1 MPCKE
6 DAVAQDLL
14 FWQKNKQK
22 KRPVSFGTG
31 SSSAFPPPL
40 SVAVSCTAAFPSS
53 PLPVKGGRIG
63 WSAVEEEVDGE
74 PEWDR
79 EGDGERQLAFW
90 MQQCADWEDP
100 SCILEEEEDDD
111 DDDDDGG
118 FGPPTM
124 AAALPIP
131 PHTDPCSPPRHTSER
146 DGTKGKTDGFLGGP
160 AERTTTEAKAAM
172 GWSCSTQPPPQ
183 QQRHRPRRLQATI
196 SPGAGSSTAVV
207 GMSAETGKVIRVPV
221 ERRAHGIW
229 WEGQGGEAIRL
240 RRPSRLSDP
249 KEGGGWRHS
258 GDGSGIFPPS
268 PPLGMSTRSEV
279 VAREAPAL
287 LLAIGPTLY
296 VAEGGRRSETE
307 GPRPRWCSRSVAGVW
322 RDDAN
327 SSYRRGEAGRPP
339 LSPFPPPPPPFPF
352 LEAIE
357 GSRCGVPPGEE
368 TPAAAAAAQ
377 DVAVVFAYIERLEA
391 AGEITATSDVPSL
404 WTYLLDQKK
413 KRKDGERAEE
423 EEGHRQLV
431 LSLLGWDRPAPLALV
446 SETSASLDGSNAN
459 EGPAAARQTSN
470 GEPKRVPHA
479 SPFPGNEGNLM
490 KAAAKPPPPPSP
502 SASLPPPEMGSSG
515 QWRERD
521 VAVAALYGDF
531 EGVLSYLAPY
541 PTSPAPPSSFL
552 SSPPSHSPWIAM
564 VRHFVQHRH
573 QLVRVLVES
582 NAPTRR
588 AFLHQFPMWL
598 LLCLFACCNY
608 PPRSSRSASISPW
621 KANSNLATQEEE
633 GEEEEETVAMAELWA
648 SATDKTWPYR
658 LEWIYQN
665 PRISCWDR
673 LAIAL
678 LLERQPRI
686 FSSSSSSSWAG
697 PRFHTEEET
706 AYEADETEEEE
717 GFDAPFVSPPHRLP
731 FLLHY
736 WYQHSSALQ
745 ALMIGHGIRE
755 SSVTWVQ
762 MMVDETGDYL
772 LGACLLARVGVRGVV
787 EEEEEMEEAEAER
800 RRKRY
805 SWDRWKR
812 MEENG
817 EEATRTM
824 HPHGFSLPP
833 PRSLPPHR
841 DCFHTPPRME
851 DFYTP
856 RSKSNGERRS
866 KEEER
871 MMRLAR
877 WRERVRNEAEMEVY
891 ESAFSSSY
899 SSLSGASSLSQVTTT
914 IQRNPEDE
922 EEEGRR
928 GKTEAAP
935 LIARRRAARRTPK
948 PDEETESEA
957 KRNAKVKTTSPLARP
972 CLPLDRTFDQKERK
986 KRGGHGAIPTTT
998 TTTTMAVSPPLPHRS
1013 MRAAHSEMWLWW
1025 LDAHRTAL
1033 QSEQSFIEGAEC
1045 VLACRQLRAA
1055 YVSSSSAAGASR
1067 VSPYP
1072 GRNPPPA
1079 PPLPIAPQ
1087 QTRTSWGGLPPD
1099 RRCAVC
1105 QEPVEACRSEPAKQ
1119 KDAKKGGRRRKDMER
1134 KRVWKGGHPSRSED
1148 SLARASSSS
1157 SSSSSS
1163 DHVLP
1168 FPLRLQ
1174 HAWVWCATCGH
1185 GGHLHHL
1192 RGWFDTHRVCPT
1204 EHCTCCCNEG

>member
-1 MPCKE
+1 MRLARWRE
-6 DAVAQDLL
+6 RVRNEAEMEVYESA
-14 FWQKNKQK
+14 F
-22 KRPVSFGTG
+22 
-31 SSSAFPPPL
+31 SSSYSSL
-40 SVAVSCTAAFPSS
+40 SGASS
-53 PLPVKGGRIG
+53 LSQV
-63 WSAVEEEVDGE
+63 
-74 PEWDR
+74 
-79 EGDGERQLAFW
+79 
-90 MQQCADWEDP
+90 
-100 SCILEEEEDDD
+100 
-111 DDDDDGG
+111 
-118 FGPPTM
+118 
-124 AAALPIP
+124 
-131 PHTDPCSPPRHTSER
+131 
-146 DGTKGKTDGFLGGP
+146 
-160 AERTTTEAKAAM
+160 TTTI
-172 GWSCSTQPPPQ
+172 
-183 QQRHRPRRLQATI
+183 QRNP
-196 SPGAGSSTAVV
+196 
-207 GMSAETGKVIRVPV
+207 E
-221 ERRAHGIW
+221 
-229 WEGQGGEAIRL
+229 
-240 RRPSRLSDP
+240 D
-249 KEGGGWRHS
+249 
-258 GDGSGIFPPS
+258 
-268 PPLGMSTRSEV
+268 
-279 VAREAPAL
+279 
-287 LLAIGPTLY
+287 
-296 VAEGGRRSETE
+296 
-307 GPRPRWCSRSVAGVW
+307 
-322 RDDAN
+322 
-327 SSYRRGEAGRPP
+327 
-339 LSPFPPPPPPFPF
+339 
-352 LEAIE
+352 
-357 GSRCGVPPGEE
+357 
-368 TPAAAAAAQ
+368 
-377 DVAVVFAYIERLEA
+377 
-391 AGEITATSDVPSL
+391 
-404 WTYLLDQKK
+404 
-413 KRKDGERAEE
+413 EE
-423 EEGHRQLV
+423 EEGRR
-431 LSLLGWDRPAPLALV
+431 GKTEAAPLIARRR
-446 SETSASLDGSNAN
+446 
-459 EGPAAARQTSN
+459 AARRT
-470 GEPKRVPHA
+470 PKPDEETE
-479 SPFPGNEGNLM
+479 SE
-490 KAAAKPPPPPSP
+490 AKRN
-502 SASLPPPEMGSSG
+502 AK
-515 QWRERD
+515 
-521 VAVAALYGDF
+521 VKT
-531 EGVLSYLAPY
+531 
-541 PTSPAPPSSFL
+541 TSPLARP
-552 SSPPSHSPWIAM
+552 
-564 VRHFVQHRH
+564 
-573 QLVRVLVES
+573 
-582 NAPTRR
+582 
-588 AFLHQFPMWL
+588 
-598 LLCLFACCNY
+598 CL
-608 PPRSSRSASISPW
+608 P
-621 KANSNLATQEEE
+621 L
-633 GEEEEETVAMAELWA
+633 
-648 SATDKTWPYR
+648 
-658 LEWIYQN
+658 
-665 PRISCWDR
+665 DR
-673 LAIAL
+673 TFDQK
-678 LLERQPRI
+678 ERKKR
-686 FSSSSSSSWAG
+686 G
-697 PRFHTEEET
+697 
-706 AYEADETEEEE
+706 
-717 GFDAPFVSPPHRLP
+717 
-731 FLLHY
+731 
-736 WYQHSSALQ
+736 
-745 ALMIGHGIRE
+745 GHGAIP
-755 SSVTWVQ
+755 
-762 MMVDETGDYL
+762 
-772 LGACLLARVGVRGVV
+772 
-787 EEEEEMEEAEAER
+787 
-800 RRKRY
+800 
-805 SWDRWKR
+805 
-812 MEENG
+812 
-817 EEATRTM
+817 TM
-824 HPHGFSLPP
+824 TTTTTMAVSP